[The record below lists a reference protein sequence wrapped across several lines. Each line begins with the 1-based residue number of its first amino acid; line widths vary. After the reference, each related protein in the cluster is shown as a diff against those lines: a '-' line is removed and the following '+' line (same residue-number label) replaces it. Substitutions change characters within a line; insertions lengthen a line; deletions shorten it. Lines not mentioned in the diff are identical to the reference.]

1 MGRRRPPFS
10 EVQELARGLHPAGL
24 TTQGL
29 RPPIERL
36 AATLPVPLEIEAL
49 PERRLP
55 EVLEVTVY
63 YFVASRHQRREV
75 CSGHRRARQ
84 RGAARAHRSI

>member
-1 MGRRRPPFS
+1 M
-10 EVQELARGLHPAGL
+10 QELARGLHPAGL

-63 YFVASRHQRREV
+63 YFVAEPPPTPRSM
-75 CSGHRRARQ
+75 
-84 RGAARAHRSI
+84 RGPAPCAPAWRCAGARSI